1 MSETIYQIEFQ
12 TKTEIGF
19 KDHYETTFAWDFL
32 PRVGDMI
39 AIDGYY
45 HKVLCVEYDYK
56 HKIEPTVYIESI
68 GDYVE
73 YTEKYL
79 ANL

>member
-12 TKTEIGF
+12 TKTGSGF
-19 KDHYETTFAWDFL
+19 KDHYETTFPWDFL
-32 PRVGDMI
+32 PRVGDVI

-45 HKVLCVEYDYK
+45 NKVLCVEYDYK
-56 HKIEPTVYIESI
+56 HKIEPTVYIESL
-68 GDYVE
+68 GDYEE
-73 YTEKYL
+73 YSKKFL